1 MPKRRSKEGVQS
13 NTLEQM
19 GLEHDTPTPDFSDQ
33 PDSGGRI
40 GGIRGRQEFGI
51 EGGVAGT
58 LESEVT
64 GDAALSGNTV
74 EDMEAAS
81 AGFPELFGESEPE
94 QPDEEEE
101 EQEDLQEPAP
111 GERPRSYVEGDDLR
125 TLIEDRLIQHPSL
138 HLHGLHVSVRATG
151 LVTVGGRVRS
161 EAEKLRVT
169 EVLSALPGVQGLR
182 NLLTI
187 G

>member
-1 MPKRRSKEGVQS
+1 MTKRRSKEGLQS

-19 GLEHDTPTPDFSDQ
+19 GLEHDVPTPDFSDQ

-40 GGIRGRQEFGI
+40 GGSRGRQEFGI

-58 LESEVT
+58 LESEAS
-64 GDAALSGNTV
+64 GEAALRGNV
-74 EDMEAAS
+74 IEDSEATS
-81 AGFPELFGESEPE
+81 EGFPELFGEEDLEES
-94 QPDEEEE
+94 DEEV
-101 EQEDLQEPAP
+101 EQEELQEPQLR
-111 GERPRSYVEGDDLR
+111 EQPRAYVEGDDLR
-125 TLIEDRLIQHPSL
+125 ILIEDRLIQHPSL
-138 HLHGLHVSVRATG
+138 HLQGLSVSVRPTG

-161 EAEKLRVT
+161 EAEKLRVE